1 MRNLDSTLPSPG
13 AADDALSVGVMLE
26 CIRVLTHTP
35 DWTPAYSIV
44 FRRCPIDVSWRFF
57 GLSFYSFQSCRG
69 ITPRRVPSLFPHS
82 ILLPTREL
90 VPSCLR
96 FPYIPVFSVRA
107 FINLEGKNS
116 TKSK

>member
-69 ITPRRVPSLFPHS
+69 ITPRRVPSLFHTASYCPHVS
-82 ILLPTREL
+82 LSLPAFDSLTYQSSVLELL
-90 VPSCLR
+90 
-96 FPYIPVFSVRA
+96 
-107 FINLEGKNS
+107 S
-116 TKSK
+116 T